1 MNQPEKFI
9 LLEFPK
15 RAPSQKADF
24 SLITKY

>member
-1 MNQPEKFI
+1 MNQHEKFI

-15 RAPSQKADF
+15 RAPNQKADF